1 MAKPL
6 IHIVSLPTN
15 DLVKV
20 LQKNGIQHQV
30 HATQSSAIDAANIGD
45 ALLLLAR
52 ALAFAAARCFT
63 PFSRIKALE
72 ETVFDPALA

>member
-20 LQKNGIQHQV
+20 LQKNGILHQV
-30 HATQSSAIDAANIGD
+30 HATQSSAIDAAKQGD
-45 ALLLLAR
+45 ALLLLAETYPETR
-52 ALAFAAARCFT
+52 TTVDDAIWQAATEKKLRLF
-63 PFSRIKALE
+63 
-72 ETVFDPALA
+72 VDH